1 MENLILSINVVLPLF
16 LTMSLGYVLKK
27 LGLFDTHTL
36 NKMNNVCFKSFL
48 PLLLFFN
55 IYNTDLDG
63 SLNFKLMAVAVIII
77 FSIFLILVFIIP
89 KIEKDNKTRG
99 ALIQGVFRSNFVI
112 FGIPVTI
119 SLFGDKSI
127 GVTSLLIAVIVPMF
141 NVLSVV
147 IIEIFRGG
155 KVNIRHMIKS
165 VLTNPLIIA
174 SFIGLT
180 MLILNINIPTF
191 LHKTIGDIS
200 KIATP
205 LSLIILGGSFSF
217 SAIKGHIKPIILGV
231 CGKLILVPAIFLPI
245 SIFLGFRNVELASL
259 MIMLS
264 APTAVSSFTM
274 AQQMDSDSEL
284 AGQIVVFTSGFSI
297 ITVFLII
304 FILKQN
310 NLI

>member
-1 MENLILSINVVLPLF
+1 
-16 LTMSLGYVLKK
+16 
-27 LGLFDTHTL
+27 
-36 NKMNNVCFKSFL
+36 
-48 PLLLFFN
+48 
-55 IYNTDLDG
+55 
-63 SLNFKLMAVAVIII
+63 MAVAVIII

-147 IIEIFRGG
+147 ILEIFRGG
-155 KVNIRHMIKS
+155 KVSIKHMIKS

-191 LHKTIGDIS
+191 YKTIGDIS

-217 SAIKGHIKPIILGV
+217 SAIKGHIKPIILGYV
-231 CGKLILVPAIFLPI
+231 ENLYLYLLYFYQSAFFLD
-245 SIFLGFRNVELASL
+245 LE
-259 MIMLS
+259 M
-264 APTAVSSFTM
+264 
-274 AQQMDSDSEL
+274 
-284 AGQIVVFTSGFSI
+284 
-297 ITVFLII
+297 
-304 FILKQN
+304 
-310 NLI
+310 

>member
-1 MENLILSINVVLPLF
+1 M
-16 LTMSLGYVLKK
+16 
-27 LGLFDTHTL
+27 
-36 NKMNNVCFKSFL
+36 
-48 PLLLFFN
+48 
-55 IYNTDLDG
+55 
-63 SLNFKLMAVAVIII
+63 
-77 FSIFLILVFIIP
+77 
-89 KIEKDNKTRG
+89 
-99 ALIQGVFRSNFVI
+99 
-112 FGIPVTI
+112 
-119 SLFGDKSI
+119 
-127 GVTSLLIAVIVPMF
+127 IAVIVPMF
-141 NVLSVV
+141 NVLSV
-147 IIEIFRGG
+147 IILEIFRGG
-155 KVNIRHMIKS
+155 KVNIKHMIKS

-217 SAIKGHIKPIILGV
+217 SAIKGHIKPIIFGV

-274 AQQMDSDSEL
+274 SQQMDSDSEL
-284 AGQIVVFTSGFSI
+284 AGQIVVFTSAFSI

>member
-63 SLNFKLMAVAVIII
+63 SLNFRLMAVAVIII

-147 IIEIFRGG
+147 ILEIFRGG
-155 KVNIRHMIKS
+155 KVNIKHMIKS

-174 SFIGLT
+174 SLT
-180 MLILNINIPTF
+180 MLILNINMPTF

>member
-1 MENLILSINVVLPLF
+1 M
-16 LTMSLGYVLKK
+16 
-27 LGLFDTHTL
+27 
-36 NKMNNVCFKSFL
+36 
-48 PLLLFFN
+48 
-55 IYNTDLDG
+55 
-63 SLNFKLMAVAVIII
+63 
-77 FSIFLILVFIIP
+77 
-89 KIEKDNKTRG
+89 
-99 ALIQGVFRSNFVI
+99 
-112 FGIPVTI
+112 
-119 SLFGDKSI
+119 
-127 GVTSLLIAVIVPMF
+127 
-141 NVLSVV
+141 
-147 IIEIFRGG
+147 
-155 KVNIRHMIKS
+155 
-165 VLTNPLIIA
+165 
-174 SFIGLT
+174 T

-297 ITVFLII
+297 LTVFLII

>member
-1 MENLILSINVVLPLF
+1 
-16 LTMSLGYVLKK
+16 
-27 LGLFDTHTL
+27 
-36 NKMNNVCFKSFL
+36 
-48 PLLLFFN
+48 
-55 IYNTDLDG
+55 YNTDLDG

-147 IIEIFRGG
+147 ILEIFRGG
-155 KVNIRHMIKS
+155 KVNIKHMIKS

-297 ITVFLII
+297 LTVFLII